1 VKSLLLLLALFGF
14 TSTCAA
20 ERILALSPHICE
32 ILHAIGAAD
41 EVVGISEYCDYPDS
55 FKKKPV
61 IANYS
66 RLFVEA
72 AMRLKPTM
80 IVAPNIALKGLLQ
93 MEKQGS
99 QIIITHP
106 ATLNDIFE
114 DTERIGQLAGHIGQA
129 HELVQT
135 LKHRLKNIQMHVG
148 SRKLV
153 FFEVWSDPLMTE
165 AGRSF
170 ITEVLAAAG
179 GDNVF
184 AGNDIETMRLNVE
197 AVVRAAPEV
206 IVIPSRSGKINDR
219 VLFWKQWL
227 PNVRVIAINPDL
239 VSRPGPRIVDGIA
252 ALQQQFQ
259 QDRIP

>member
-80 IVAPNIALKGLLQ
+80 IVAPNSALKGLSQ
-93 MEKQGS
+93 VEKQGS

-106 ATLNDIFE
+106 ETLNDIFE
-114 DTERIGQLAGHIGQA
+114 DTEHIGELTGHAKQSR
-129 HELVQT
+129 HLVQS
-135 LKHRLKNIQMHVG
+135 LKQRLKKIQSRVG
-148 SRKLV
+148 SRKRV
-153 FFEVWSDPLMTE
+153 FFEVWSNPLMTE
-165 AGRSF
+165 AGHSF

-179 GDNVF
+179 GNNVF
-184 AGNDIETMRLNVE
+184 AGNDVETMRLNVE

-206 IVIPSRSGKINDR
+206 IVIPSRSGKINGR

-259 QDRIP
+259 QNHIR

>member
-1 VKSLLLLLALFGF
+1 MKSLLLLLLLLGCTQA
-14 TSTCAA
+14 TAA
-20 ERILALSPHICE
+20 ERILALTPHVCE
-32 ILHAIGAAD
+32 ILYAIGAGD

-55 FKKKPV
+55 FKAKPV

-80 IVAPNIALKGLLQ
+80 IVAPGAALKGLPQ
-93 MEKQGS
+93 MQQQGS
-99 QIIITHP
+99 QIIISHP
-106 ATLNDIFE
+106 VTLNDIFE
-114 DTERIGQLAGHIGQA
+114 DTERIGQRVGHA
-129 HELVQT
+129 DRASELV
-135 LKHRLKNIQMHVG
+135 LGMKHRLKTIQMHIG
-148 SRKLV
+148 NRKRV

-219 VLFWKQWL
+219 AVFWKQWL
-227 PNVRVIAINPDL
+227 PNVRVIAVNPDL

-252 ALQQQFQ
+252 RLQQQLQ
-259 QDRIP
+259 QRQTP